1 MEIKV
6 ELHDS
11 LTELLVQGVL
21 DNTWADH
28 LDRAIGEVERGRSH
42 RLLLNLSQVTYLSSA
57 GISVLLK
64 AHAQFQKIHGFFGIA
79 DPSPQVR
86 QILKL
91 TGLDRRLICDGDAVR
106 HSCGTMATTSRPE
119 NRWVAL
125 GDVDF
130 ELYELRPEK
139 PMQCR
144 VIGDA
149 QRLTDGPIAEESSR
163 RVPLGRGTYGLGVGA
178 FGSGFADCRE
188 RFGEFLSVAGTAVQQ
203 PAQSGAAPDYQLARG
218 DFVPA
223 VEILY
228 GLVCTGDFAH
238 LARFERFQ
246 ESTTIGLSS
255 LIEQCLELAKSEI
268 IALVTVAETA
278 GLVGA
283 SLRRSPATALTQ
295 QNAGVQAD
303 LFSHPGVRE
312 WLSFSP
318 ERVFPRSLALM
329 VGVAARAPL
338 NEKAAALASL
348 LRPLDREGNY
358 VGHFHASPFPYAP
371 LKKRRL
377 NLEQTIDAL
386 FDAKEPQ
393 GVLHLLGDFRPI
405 TGAGESQLVS
415 GACWIAPL
423 SEIVAEGG

>member
-6 ELHDS
+6 EQHDS

-28 LDRAIGEVERGRSH
+28 LDRAIDEVARGRSH
-42 RLLLNLSQVTYLSSA
+42 RLLLNLNQVTYLSSA

-64 AHAQFQKIHGFFGIA
+64 AHAQFQKIHGFFCVS
-79 DPSPQVR
+79 DPSAQVR
-86 QILKL
+86 QVLKL
-91 TGLDRRLICDGDAVR
+91 TGLEKRLICDGDVMRKSDGAMLV
-106 HSCGTMATTSRPE
+106 TSRPE
-119 NRWVAL
+119 YRCVAL

-130 ELYELRPEK
+130 ELYDLAAEK
-139 PMQCR
+139 PLRCH

-149 QRLTDGPIAEESSR
+149 ERLTRGRFPDESSR
-163 RVPLGRGTYGLGVGA
+163 RIPFVRETFGLGVGA
-178 FGSGFADCRE
+178 FGSGFSDCRE
-188 RFGEFLSVAGTAVQQ
+188 RFGEFLAVAGAAVQQ
-203 PAQSGAAPDYQLARG
+203 PAQSGTASDYQLAREE
-218 DFVPA
+218 FVPV
-223 VEILY
+223 VEVLY
-228 GLVCTGDFAH
+228 GLSCTGDFAH

-255 LIEQCLELAKSEI
+255 LIEQCLLLAEADV
-268 IALVTVAETA
+268 IALVTVAESA

-283 SLRRSPATALTQ
+283 SLRRSPATAT
-295 QNAGVQAD
+295 AAPRGGAQAD
-303 LFSHPGVRE
+303 LFSHPEVRD

-329 VGVAARAPL
+329 IGVAARAPL
-338 NEKAAALASL
+338 AGNAAALAPL
-348 LRPLDREGNY
+348 LRPMDCEGKL
-358 VGHFHASPFPYAP
+358 VGHFHAVPFPYAP

-377 NLEQTIDAL
+377 NLQQTIEAL

-405 TGAGESQLVS
+405 SGAGESQVVS
-415 GACWIAPL
+415 GACWIGPVA
-423 SEIVAEGG
+423 EIVVEG